1 VAEREK
7 ETTSRQLT
15 EDELVEYARKL
26 FDGKILSYWQM
37 KSPPSTKE
45 MEMGFSINTENFCE
59 QRREDY
65 KRRSYWKDRALK
77 LLKDPRSKRNDLET
91 AEIGTR
97 WNKKLNAEVKD
108 RIKQTKK

>member
-1 VAEREK
+1 MAEREK

-15 EDELVEYARKL
+15 EDELVEYACKL
-26 FDGKILSYWQM
+26 FNGKILSYWQM
-37 KSPPSTKE
+37 KFPPSTKE
-45 MEMGFSINTENFCE
+45 MESGFSSKPESFCE
-59 QRREDY
+59 KRREDY
-65 KRRSYWKDRALK
+65 KRRSYWKERALK

-91 AEIGTR
+91 AEIGMR

>member
-1 VAEREK
+1 MAEREK
-7 ETTSRQLT
+7 ETTSRQLN

-37 KSPPSTKE
+37 KFPPSSKE
-45 MEMGFSINTENFCE
+45 MESGFSSKPEGFCE
-59 QRREDY
+59 RRKEDN
-65 KRRSYWKDRALK
+65 KRRSYWGDRARK
-77 LLKDPRSKRNDLET
+77 LLKDPRSKRNDLEA

-97 WNKKLNAEVKD
+97 WNKELNAEVRD

>member
-7 ETTSRQLT
+7 ETTSRQLN
-15 EDELVEYARKL
+15 EDELVDYACKI

-37 KSPPSTKE
+37 KFPPSTKE
-45 MEMGFSINTENFCE
+45 MEKGFENSQQGYSE
-59 QRREDY
+59 RRKEDN
-65 KRRSYWKDRALK
+65 KRRAYWGDRARK

-97 WNKKLNAEVKD
+97 RDKKLNAEVRD